1 MVVIGKQKNVNIGL
15 WNEKLRMFS
24 ELNVIIEMFFR
35 IDFVDISEIRMIKI
49 LYSYFVIVGDDFV
62 FFYIGDSLDFVKV
75 YDVEGIFIT
84 FFRNDFLS
92 FLSIIDSDMKVEKL
106 EVSNLV
112 KKMFLLTCILNKEKL
127 EVGF

>member
-1 MVVIGKQKNVNIGL
+1 
-15 WNEKLRMFS
+15 MFS

-49 LYSYFVIVGDDFV
+49 SYSYFVIGGDDFV

-84 FFRNDFLS
+84 FFRNDSLS

>member
-1 MVVIGKQKNVNIGL
+1 
-15 WNEKLRMFS
+15 MFS

-112 KKMFLLTCILNKEKL
+112 KKMFLLTCISNKEKL

>member
-1 MVVIGKQKNVNIGL
+1 
-15 WNEKLRMFS
+15 MFS

-49 LYSYFVIVGDDFV
+49 LYSYFVIGGDDFV
-62 FFYIGDSLDFVKV
+62 FFYIGDLLDFVKV

-84 FFRNDFLS
+84 FFRNDSLS

-112 KKMFLLTCILNKEKL
+112 KKMFSLISILNKEKL